1 MPQRFDSFSG
11 SSALALQDGY
21 INFLPPAFLVKD
33 DEISILS
40 LARFQNPAKAA
51 FHQFTLISK
60 INETAAKLYASPA
73 IVDSDED
80 LHYESE
86 FMERV
91 AAKFVEFLH
100 SKVGGSL
107 EQLLEN
113 LQCQR
118 NPRVPEE
125 MLCFEPL
132 ERSKREEPHEPQVS
146 AQLLHQVFQ
155 KVKLATE
162 NISDNVDFFADDPK
176 EFFVNMDEKLDDKL
190 AEFANKWE
198 EASFQYS
205 SEPVVGYE
213 NNNEITE
220 ATCEEAEE
228 VDSGYSGFRGLQI
241 DKRRC
246 L

>member
-1 MPQRFDSFSG
+1 MPPRLHSFSG
-11 SSALALQDGY
+11 SSALAFPDGF
-21 INFLPPAFLVKD
+21 INFLSPAFLVNN

-40 LARFQNPAKAA
+40 LARFQNPAKTA
-51 FHQFTLISK
+51 FQQFTLICK
-60 INETAAKLYASPA
+60 INATAAKLHALPA

-80 LHYESE
+80 LHYDSE

-100 SKVGGSL
+100 TKVGDNLGH
-107 EQLLEN
+107 LLEN

-118 NPRVPEE
+118 NARVPEE
-125 MLCFEPL
+125 LFCFEPL
-132 ERSKREEPHEPQVS
+132 ERSKREESKDPQVS

-162 NISDNVDFFADDPK
+162 NISDNVDFLADDPK

-198 EASFQYS
+198 EASFQLS
-205 SEPVVGYE
+205 NEGVLGYE
-213 NNNEITE
+213 NKKDFTE
-220 ATCEEAEE
+220 ANYEEEE
-228 VDSGYSGFRGLQI
+228 VDSGYSGFHGLQI
-241 DKRRC
+241 DNR
-246 L
+246 